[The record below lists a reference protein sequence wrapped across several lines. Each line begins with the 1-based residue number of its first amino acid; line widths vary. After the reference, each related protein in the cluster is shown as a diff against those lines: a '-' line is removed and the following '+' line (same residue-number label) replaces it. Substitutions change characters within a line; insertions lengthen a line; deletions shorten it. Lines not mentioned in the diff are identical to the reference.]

1 MFLITCIRNTCA
13 PTEYLTLLFP
23 SPLPCPQ
30 IMSQL
35 QGMTMEELARM
46 QEAVQKAMQEARQT
60 QVANPPA
67 ATSRTPL
74 ITTTPKPAAPD
85 AGGRTWAPAE
95 EPLVKE
101 DRIPKKGSTRGEGE
115 QDSPRRD
122 LAATPGV
129 GAEVAPPTRSAQPGS
144 AAGARLEK
152 EDNSHAPYA
161 LDLTRAVRGGPR
173 EGPGKFRVAAPAPPS
188 VNVDL
193 THLPRDTFPAPA
205 PPRRGRGPDPQRR

>member
-13 PTEYLTLLFP
+13 LSKYLTPLFP
-23 SPLPCPQ
+23 SPLLCPQ
-30 IMSQL
+30 KMSQL
-35 QGMTMEELARM
+35 QGLSMEELARM
-46 QEAVQKAMQEARQT
+46 RDAVEKAMQETRPT

-67 ATSRTPL
+67 ATSRTHT

-122 LAATPGV
+122 LARHSRSGSRSRSSRKERTTRERSGRSPGK
-129 GAEVAPPTRSAQPGS
+129 GRQESRSFRSRSDEGSERRTKGGSREVSRHRSRSPERKRRSRSPAKRHLSRSRSA
-144 AAGARLEK
+144 EK
-152 EDNSHAPYA
+152 R
-161 LDLTRAVRGGPR
+161 TRP
-173 EGPGKFRVAAPAPPS
+173 
-188 VNVDL
+188 
-193 THLPRDTFPAPA
+193 
-205 PPRRGRGPDPQRR
+205 